1 MMQLSVVNMRWK
13 RGVPGFFPWAWVSGS
28 SVSAA
33 IQMVNRGMVEL
44 LCVFVLVLVLVG
56 EMLIPLVRILSGI
69 VHGAKVD
76 GKLRL

>member
-1 MMQLSVVNMRWK
+1 MQLSVVNMRWK

-33 IQMVNRGMVEL
+33 IQMLYRGIFEL
-44 LCVFVLVLVLVG
+44 SCVFVLVLVG